1 MLVCYRC
8 SQQPVSVLYAIARTL
23 TVLLLQSTNKK
34 LADSNNMWVP
44 QPSLILALNSVAVL
58 TLKGAVSRD
67 FQPLFFP

>member
-8 SQQPVSVLYAIARTL
+8 SQQHVSVLYAIARTL
-23 TVLLLQSTNKK
+23 TVLLQSTNKNY
-34 LADSNNMWVP
+34 ADSNNMWVP

>member
-23 TVLLLQSTNKK
+23 TVLLQSTNKNY
-34 LADSNNMWVP
+34 ADSNNMWVP